1 MGDIVRRISN
11 IAVLF
16 LSLLNNFVI
25 LDFYFYPILYKTSGY
40 SMPIYF
46 IICIIISLIF
56 SIFIPNKS
64 YNLIRN
70 IKKRKYLKLLL
81 TIYLIIVMILTL
93 TFSSVSLA
101 SIFYTNDN
109 SLKFLILFLIMSYF
123 LSSFK
128 LQILINCAFILSL
141 VGLPII
147 CYNLISHIS
156 LVDISSLYYFNITNI
171 RISKI
176 IMLIFIILDSYLYIL
191 FIPFFETANKKY
203 LIIGNILYFIIE
215 LIESLTLVLMLGTSL
230 QDYYGFGYFMYSIE
244 PISGLVGNF
253 DFVYIFMIVL
263 SSILKIS
270 LSMILIKFLYFKKF
284 NRIIW
289 FIYPILFIFGYILIK
304 NYYVIDDYLYLL
316 IYLLIGI
323 LIIIFIFIRRFYS
336 DIRRS
341 INTI

>member
-1 MGDIVRRISN
+1 MVRRISN

-25 LDFYFYPILYKTSGY
+25 LDFYFYPILYKASGY

-46 IICIIISLIF
+46 IICIIISFLF
-56 SIFIPNKS
+56 SFFIPNKS
-64 YNLIRN
+64 CNLIRRLKD
-70 IKKRKYLKLLL
+70 KKYIKLLL
-81 TIYLIIVMILTL
+81 TIYLMTVMILTL

-109 SLKFLILFLIMSYF
+109 SLKFLILFLIMSNF
-123 LSSFK
+123 LLSFK

-147 CYNLISHIS
+147 CYNLVSHIS
-156 LVDISSLYYFNITNI
+156 LIDLSSIYYFNITDI
-171 RISKI
+171 KISKI
-176 IMLIFIILDSYLYIL
+176 IMLLFIILDSYLYSL
-191 FIPFFETANKKY
+191 FIPYFENSTKRN
-203 LIIGNILYFIIE
+203 LILGNILYFVIE
-215 LIESLTLVLMLGTSL
+215 LIESLTLVLMLGNSL
-230 QDYYGFGYFMYSIE
+230 QNYYGFGYFMYSIE

-270 LSMILIKFLYFKKF
+270 LSLMLIKFLYFKKF
-284 NRIIW
+284 KRML
-289 FIYPILFIFGYILIK
+289 FYIYPILFILSYIVIQYYYSIDNFLYILI
-304 NYYVIDDYLYLL
+304 YI
-316 IYLLIGI
+316 LIGI
-323 LIIIFIFIRRFYS
+323 LIIIFISIRRVYS

-341 INTI
+341 IITI